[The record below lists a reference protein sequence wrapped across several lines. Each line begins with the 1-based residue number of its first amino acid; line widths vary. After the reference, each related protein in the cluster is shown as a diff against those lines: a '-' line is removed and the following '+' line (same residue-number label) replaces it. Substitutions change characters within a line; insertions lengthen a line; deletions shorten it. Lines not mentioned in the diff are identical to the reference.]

1 MPWRGCSVGGLN
13 WAQLKALFWAIRKG
27 EQSDDDVLG
36 LGGSGGNRAS
46 RLAGMVV
53 SFVVLAGLF
62 FFAGLAMGGGGAS
75 VLSGFN
81 ISVVMLAL
89 LSLTMGF
96 YTATSSLFL
105 VSDLSFYVALPVSG
119 QTILWAKL
127 ASYFANAV
135 LMDAAILP
143 LGLGLLA
150 GRGEG
155 PLAWV
160 LMIVAFVLC
169 AVAVNVAMVLLV
181 LPLMRFSKV
190 AADKDRFSRALGAV
204 ITLLVVAVSVA
215 FSIGRQSAES
225 GGVNVSAIASM
236 AEGVAST
243 PVVRVILTIL
253 CPPFALGG
261 VTFGGEGLVAVCG
274 LLGMAALLAV
284 YVLLLNW
291 CAGKWYFEAVR
302 GLAGGAGA
310 RSAKRYDAAELGA
323 KVSGRSQFKAFVA
336 VDAAQLFRVPYFFNQ
351 FVLSQWLVPI
361 ILIAVS
367 AFTMLK
373 DGDVAS
379 FAQLREAAA
388 TCEVDTTAG
397 LMPLAGTVLLS
408 VFTGIQSYA
417 CGQAIA
423 RDGQD
428 FFYFRTMPVDLVAY
442 AKAKFVANELVGRV
456 PAAVVLLIGMLVVGL
471 PPATSLVCFAI
482 FVLSVACADL
492 ASLAVGM
499 RSPNLS
505 WESESELVKGNEAFG
520 AVIACVFV
528 TVLVMVL
535 PALCFAVPIM
545 LELDAG
551 VWNSIAAVA
560 ICALELVG
568 IAAVA
573 FGPCVRK
580 LAVLEP

>member
-1 MPWRGCSVGGLN
+1 MGGLD

-27 EQSDDDVLG
+27 EQADDDVLG
-36 LGGSGGNRAS
+36 LGRGGGNAS
-46 RLAGMVV
+46 RLAGMVI
-53 SFVVLAGLF
+53 SFLIMAGLF
-62 FFAGLAMGGGGAS
+62 FFVGIAMGRAGAS

-81 ISVVMLAL
+81 LSVVMLAL

-143 LGLGLLA
+143 LGLGVLA

-160 LMIVAFVLC
+160 LMVVAFALC
-169 AVAVNVAMVLLV
+169 AVAVNVAMVLIV

-190 AADKDRFSRALGAV
+190 AADKDRFSRVLGAV
-204 ITLLVVAVSVA
+204 ITLLVVVVSAA
-215 FSIGRQSAES
+215 FSIGKQSAES
-225 GGVNVSAIASM
+225 GGLNMGAVASV
-236 AEGVAST
+236 ADGVAST
-243 PVVRVILTIL
+243 PVVRAILTVL

-261 VTFGGEGLVAVCG
+261 ATFGGQGAAAACG
-274 LLGMAALLAV
+274 LLGMVALLAV
-284 YVLLLNW
+284 YALLLNW

-323 KVSGRSQFKAFVA
+323 KVSGRSQFRAFVG

-351 FVLSQWLVPI
+351 FVLSQWLVPL
-361 ILIAVS
+361 ILVAVS
-367 AFTMLK
+367 AFTLLK
-373 DGDVAS
+373 DGDIVS

-388 TCEVDTTAG
+388 GCGVDSAAS

-408 VFTGIQSYA
+408 VFTGIESYA

-423 RDGQD
+423 RDGRD
-428 FFYFRTMPVDLVAY
+428 FFYFRTMPVDLTAY
-442 AKAKFVANELVGRV
+442 AKAKFVANELVGRAPV
-456 PAAVVLLIGMLVVGL
+456 SLVLLLGMLVIGL
-471 PPATSLVCFAI
+471 PLSTSLVCFAI

-520 AVIACVFV
+520 SAIACVLV

-535 PALCFAVPIM
+535 PALCFAVPIV

-551 VWNSIAAVA
+551 VWSSVAAVA
-560 ICALELVG
+560 ICALELLGV
-568 IAAVA
+568 AAVA
-573 FGPCVRK
+573 FGPCVRR
-580 LAVLEP
+580 LAVIEP